1 MTEYVNYIVTNSSLL
16 PVGVA
21 DTLAQLEAEW
31 RDGDLTRRGYL
42 RRRSQILDKYPH
54 LLQTNGTVMFGPGD
68 EGAGKVGGATRRLL
82 SAPEVDKR
90 STVVPVKSVGGVA
103 PGTQAAGGHL
113 HGPLVSGSI

>member
-1 MTEYVNYIVTNSSLL
+1 MKYIVTNTSLL

-42 RRRSQILDKYPH
+42 KRRSQILDKYPH

-68 EGAGKVGGATRRLL
+68 EGVGRVGGATRRLL
-82 SAPEVDKR
+82 SAPEVDKKA
-90 STVVPVKSVGGVA
+90 TVVPVKSVGGVA
-103 PGTQAAGGHL
+103 PGTQAAWDHL
-113 HGPLVSGSI
+113 HGPLVSGCI